1 MTTSMTIS
9 RNNMTTTT
17 TKINFSKETLSILKN
32 FASLNSN
39 ILVKPGN
46 VIKTITPSKN
56 GMAEAK
62 VTETFDT
69 EFGIWDLNKF
79 LGVISLFTNPNFEFM
94 EKYVLIS
101 GGGSQ
106 KVKYFYSEPKLL
118 TTPTKNVNMPETV
131 VSATLSGS
139 DFTQIQ
145 KASAVMQLPDLSF
158 VNKEGSIVARVTDL
172 KDPTAN
178 SYEVGVGDYDGDAD
192 FKFNFQIQNIKL
204 LAGDY
209 DINFAKNT
217 VAEFVNVN
225 TDLKYWF
232 AMETGST
239 YTE

>member
-1 MTTSMTIS
+1 
-9 RNNMTTTT
+9 MTTTT
-17 TKINFSKETLSILKN
+17 NKINLSKETLSILKN

-46 VIKTITPSKN
+46 VLRTITPSKN
-56 GMAEAK
+56 GMAEAT
-62 VTETFDT
+62 VSETFDT

-79 LGVISLFTNPNFEFM
+79 LGVISLFNNPNFEFH
-94 EKYVLIS
+94 EKYVIIS
-101 GGGSQ
+101 GSGSQ
-106 KVKYFYSEPKLL
+106 KVKYYYSEPKLL
-118 TTPTKNVNMPETV
+118 TTPTKNVNMPNSV

-145 KASAVMQLPDLSF
+145 KSSAVMQLPDLSF
-158 VNKEGSIVARVTDL
+158 VNKNGSIMAVVTDL
-172 KDPTAN
+172 KDPTSN
-178 SYEVGVGDYDGDAD
+178 NYEVEVGDYDGSAD

-217 VAEFVNVN
+217 VAEFSNVN
-225 TDLKYWF
+225 TNLVYWF
-232 AMETGST
+232 AMESGST

>member
-1 MTTSMTIS
+1 
-9 RNNMTTTT
+9 MTTTT
-17 TKINFSKETLSILKN
+17 NKINLSKETLSILKN

-46 VIKTITPSKN
+46 VLRTITPSKN

-62 VTETFDT
+62 VSESFDT

-79 LGVISLFTNPNFEFM
+79 LGVISLFNNPNFEFHD
-94 EKYVLIS
+94 KYVIIS

-106 KVKYFYSEPKLL
+106 KVKYYYSEPKLL
-118 TTPTKNVNMPETV
+118 TTPTKNVNMPDSV
-131 VSATLSGS
+131 VSATLSGA

-158 VNKEGSIVARVTDL
+158 VNKNGSIVAAVTDL
-172 KDPTAN
+172 KDPTSN
-178 SYEVGVGDYDGDAD
+178 NYEVEVGDYDGNAD

-217 VAEFVNVN
+217 VAEFSNVN
-225 TDLKYWF
+225 TDLVYWF
-232 AMETGST
+232 AMESGST

>member
-1 MTTSMTIS
+1 MTKAATTIS
-9 RNNMTTTT
+9 
-17 TKINFSKETLSILKN
+17 KDTLNILKN
-32 FASLNSN
+32 FSGINSN
-39 ILVKPGN
+39 LYVKAGS
-46 VIKTITPSKN
+46 KITTMSPTKN
-56 GMAEAK
+56 IMAE
-62 VTETFDT
+62 VEVEESFDT

-79 LGVISLFTNPNFEFM
+79 LGVISLFNNPNFEFM

-118 TTPTKNVNMPETV
+118 TTPTKNVNMPQTV

>member
-1 MTTSMTIS
+1 
-9 RNNMTTTT
+9 MTTTIN
-17 TKINFSKETLSILKN
+17 KINLSKETLSILKN

-46 VIKTITPSKN
+46 VLRTITPSKN

-62 VTETFDT
+62 VSESFDT

-79 LGVISLFTNPNFEFM
+79 LGVISLFNNPNFEFHD
-94 EKYVLIS
+94 KYVIIS

-106 KVKYFYSEPKLL
+106 KVKYYYSEPKLL
-118 TTPTKNVNMPETV
+118 TTPTKNVNMPDSV
-131 VSATLSGS
+131 VSATLSGA

-158 VNKEGSIVARVTDL
+158 VNKNGSIVAAVTDL
-172 KDPTAN
+172 KDPTSN
-178 SYEVGVGDYDGDAD
+178 NYEVEVGDYDGNAD

-217 VAEFVNVN
+217 VAEFSNVN
-225 TDLKYWF
+225 TDLVYWF
-232 AMETGST
+232 AMESGST

>member
-1 MTTSMTIS
+1 
-9 RNNMTTTT
+9 MTTTT
-17 TKINFSKETLSILKN
+17 NKINLSKETLSILKN

-46 VIKTITPSKN
+46 VLRTITPSKN
-56 GMAEAK
+56 GMAQAK
-62 VTETFDT
+62 VSEFFDT

-79 LGVISLFTNPNFEFM
+79 LGVISLFNNPNFEFHD
-94 EKYVLIS
+94 KYVIIS

-106 KVKYFYSEPKLL
+106 KVKYYYSEPKLL
-118 TTPTKNVNMPETV
+118 TTPTNNVNMPDSV
-131 VSATLSGS
+131 VSATLSGA

-158 VNKEGSIVARVTDL
+158 VNKNGSIVAVVTDL
-172 KDPTAN
+172 KDPTSN
-178 SYEVGVGDYDGDAD
+178 NYEVEVGDYDGNAN

-217 VAEFVNVN
+217 VAEFSNVN
-225 TDLKYWF
+225 TDLVYWF
-232 AMETGST
+232 AMESGST

>member
-1 MTTSMTIS
+1 
-9 RNNMTTTT
+9 MTTTT
-17 TKINFSKETLSILKN
+17 NKINLSKETLSILKN

-46 VIKTITPSKN
+46 VLRTITPSKN
-56 GMAEAK
+56 GMAQAK
-62 VTETFDT
+62 VSEFFDT

-79 LGVISLFTNPNFEFM
+79 LGVISLFNNPNFEFHD
-94 EKYVLIS
+94 KYVIIS

-106 KVKYFYSEPKLL
+106 KVKYYYSEPKLL
-118 TTPTKNVNMPETV
+118 TTPTKNVNMPDSV
-131 VSATLSGS
+131 VSATLSGA

-158 VNKEGSIVARVTDL
+158 VNKNGSIVAVVTDL
-172 KDPTAN
+172 KDPTSN
-178 SYEVGVGDYDGDAD
+178 NGEVEVGDYDGNAN

-217 VAEFVNVN
+217 VAEFSNVN
-225 TDLKYWF
+225 TDLVYWF
-232 AMETGST
+232 AMESGST

>member
-1 MTTSMTIS
+1 
-9 RNNMTTTT
+9 MTTTT
-17 TKINFSKETLSILKN
+17 NKINLSKETLSILKN

-46 VIKTITPSKN
+46 VLRTITPSKN

-62 VTETFDT
+62 VSESFDT

-79 LGVISLFTNPNFEFM
+79 LGVISLFNNPNFEFHD
-94 EKYVLIS
+94 KYVIIS

-106 KVKYFYSEPKLL
+106 KVKYYYSEPKLL
-118 TTPTKNVNMPETV
+118 TTPTKNVNMPDSV
-131 VSATLSGS
+131 VSATLSGA

-158 VNKEGSIVARVTDL
+158 VNKNGSIVAAVTDL
-172 KDPTAN
+172 KDPTSN
-178 SYEVGVGDYDGDAD
+178 NYEVEVGDYDGNAD

-217 VAEFVNVN
+217 VAEFRNVN
-225 TDLKYWF
+225 TDLVYWF
-232 AMETGST
+232 AMESGST

>member
-1 MTTSMTIS
+1 
-9 RNNMTTTT
+9 MTTTT
-17 TKINFSKETLSILKN
+17 NKINLSKETLSILKN

-46 VIKTITPSKN
+46 VLRTITPSKN

-62 VTETFDT
+62 VSESFDT

-79 LGVISLFTNPNFEFM
+79 LGVISLFNNPNFEFHD
-94 EKYVLIS
+94 KYVIIS

-106 KVKYFYSEPKLL
+106 KVKYYYSEPKLL
-118 TTPTKNVNMPETV
+118 TTPTKNVNMPNSV

-158 VNKEGSIVARVTDL
+158 VNKNGSIVAAVTDL
-172 KDPTAN
+172 KDPTSN
-178 SYEVGVGDYDGDAD
+178 NYEVEVGDYDGSAE

-217 VAEFVNVN
+217 VAEFSNVN
-225 TDLKYWF
+225 TNLVYWF
-232 AMETGST
+232 AMESGST

>member
-1 MTTSMTIS
+1 
-9 RNNMTTTT
+9 MTTTT
-17 TKINFSKETLSILKN
+17 NKINLSKETLSILKN

-46 VIKTITPSKN
+46 VLRTITPSKN

-62 VTETFDT
+62 VSESFDT

-79 LGVISLFTNPNFEFM
+79 LGVISLFNNPNFEFHD
-94 EKYVLIS
+94 KYVIIS

-106 KVKYFYSEPKLL
+106 KVKYYYSEPKLL
-118 TTPTKNVNMPETV
+118 TTPTKNVNMPDSV
-131 VSATLSGS
+131 VSATLSGT

-158 VNKEGSIVARVTDL
+158 VNKNGSIVAAVTDL
-172 KDPTAN
+172 KDPTSN
-178 SYEVGVGDYDGDAD
+178 NYEVEVGDYDGNAD

-217 VAEFVNVN
+217 VAEFSNVN
-225 TDLKYWF
+225 TDLVYWF
-232 AMETGST
+232 AMESGST

>member
-1 MTTSMTIS
+1 
-9 RNNMTTTT
+9 MTTTT
-17 TKINFSKETLSILKN
+17 NKINLSKETLSILKN

-46 VIKTITPSKN
+46 VLRTITPSKN

-62 VTETFDT
+62 VSESFDT

-79 LGVISLFTNPNFEFM
+79 LGVISLFNNPNFEFHD
-94 EKYVLIS
+94 KYVIIS

-106 KVKYFYSEPKLL
+106 KVKYYYSEPKLL
-118 TTPTKNVNMPETV
+118 TTPTKNVNMPDSV
-131 VSATLSGS
+131 VSATLSGAA
-139 DFTQIQ
+139 FTQIQ

-158 VNKEGSIVARVTDL
+158 VNKNGSIVAAVTDL
-172 KDPTAN
+172 KDPTSN
-178 SYEVGVGDYDGDAD
+178 NYEVEVGDYDGNAD

-217 VAEFVNVN
+217 VAEFSNVN
-225 TDLKYWF
+225 TDLVYWF
-232 AMETGST
+232 AMESGST

>member
-1 MTTSMTIS
+1 
-9 RNNMTTTT
+9 MTTTT
-17 TKINFSKETLSILKN
+17 NKINLSKETLSILKN

-46 VIKTITPSKN
+46 VLRTITPSKN
-56 GMAEAK
+56 GMAQAK
-62 VTETFDT
+62 VSEFFDT

-79 LGVISLFTNPNFEFM
+79 LGVISLFNNPNFEFHD
-94 EKYVLIS
+94 KYVIIS

-106 KVKYFYSEPKLL
+106 KVKYYYSEPKLL
-118 TTPTKNVNMPETV
+118 TTPTKNVNMPDSV
-131 VSATLSGS
+131 VSATLSGA

-158 VNKEGSIVARVTDL
+158 VNKNGSIVAVVTDL
-172 KDPTAN
+172 KDPTSN
-178 SYEVGVGDYDGDAD
+178 NYEVEVGDYDGNAN

-217 VAEFVNVN
+217 VAEFSNVN
-225 TDLKYWF
+225 TDLVYWF
-232 AMETGST
+232 AMESGST

>member
-1 MTTSMTIS
+1 
-9 RNNMTTTT
+9 MTTTT
-17 TKINFSKETLSILKN
+17 NKINLSKETLSILKN

-46 VIKTITPSKN
+46 VLRTITPSKN
-56 GMAEAK
+56 GMAQAK
-62 VTETFDT
+62 VSEFFDT

-79 LGVISLFTNPNFEFM
+79 LGVISLFNNPNFEFHD
-94 EKYVLIS
+94 KYVIIS

-106 KVKYFYSEPKLL
+106 KVKYYYSEPKLL
-118 TTPTKNVNMPETV
+118 TTPTKNVNMPDSV

-158 VNKEGSIVARVTDL
+158 VNKNGSIVAAVTDL
-172 KDPTAN
+172 KDPTSN
-178 SYEVGVGDYDGDAD
+178 NYEVEVGDYDGNAN

-217 VAEFVNVN
+217 VAEFSNVN
-225 TDLKYWF
+225 TDLVYWF
-232 AMETGST
+232 AMESGST